1 MRNPENIVRRLT
13 ELFQRLLKEPMLKK
27 GEKWK
32 DDLPGWGD
40 LDRKG
45 VYLLWRRDDDINKNI
60 PAVYVGEGLLGARI
74 WESFYNKNRDW
85 QYAQLFTDDV
95 ISGDSKECRF
105 WRKALER
112 FCILVFEPKD
122 NIR

>member
-27 GEKWK
+27 GGDWK
-32 DDLPGWGD
+32 DEWLGWD

-45 VYLLWRRDDDINKNI
+45 VYILWRRDDDINKNI
-60 PAVYVGEGLLGARI
+60 PAVYVGEGILGPRI
-74 WESFYNKNRDW
+74 WDSFYNRDW
-85 QYAQLFTDDV
+85 QYAQMFTDDV

-105 WRKALER
+105 WRRALER
-112 FCILVFEPKD
+112 FCILVFEPED
-122 NIR
+122 NID